1 MQLFETFHGR
11 QSEEIERKQVSAAI
25 RKDYTALGNLVSIGF
40 DDCGYSE
47 DTLAVKWDKCPR
59 IDFTKADGA
68 MLASSPDGKQLYAIG
83 GNQDVSAC
91 LKMFEGVDASKD
103 LIDLGEIAF
112 VVYHARKIHTNYE
125 PTDWCHKFG
134 TKRTTRPRLMFNRLQ
149 EQIFFVG
156 GEYFIDTSESVSP
169 GIEG

>member
-11 QSEEIERKQVSAAI
+11 SSEEIARKQVSAAM
-25 RKDYTALGNLVSIGF
+25 RKDYTALGDLVSIGF

-59 IDFTKADGA
+59 IDFTKADGT

-91 LKMFEGVDASKD
+91 LKTFEGVDESKD

-134 TKRTTRPRLMFNRLQ
+134 TAKTTRPRLMFNRLQ
-149 EQIFFVG
+149 EQIYFVG
-156 GEYFIDTSESVSP
+156 GEYFIDTKDSVSP